1 MERSFNQAADNLIQ
15 PTLTRTN
22 YQEWSSHIQCN
33 LEGMYLWDAIKDDK
47 VERHQDRLAL
57 GAMLHGV
64 PTEMHSM
71 LLKKK
76 TTKEAWA
83 C

>member
-1 MERSFNQAADNLIQ
+1 
-15 PTLTRTN
+15 
-22 YQEWSSHIQCN
+22 
-33 LEGMYLWDAIKDDK
+33 MYLWDAIKDDK

-71 LLKKK
+71 PLKKK

-83 C
+83 TLKTMRLGADRVKEVNAQKLLSEFE